1 MTPVLFDHEK
11 LVVYQRSLDFIE
23 WVTPL
28 LEALPKTLAVHN
40 QLDRA
45 STSVSLNIAEG
56 NGKFTSPDKF
66 KYFDIARGS
75 AVECAACHDVLVR
88 KKKLEA
94 GPAFAGKTIL
104 REVVSMLVGLLK
116 HFGEGRLM
124 EEAAAYGR
132 AFTVES
138 GDQE

>member
-1 MTPVLFDHEK
+1 MSAATTILFDHEK
-11 LVVYQRSLDFIE
+11 LVVYQRSLNFIE

-28 LEALPKTLAVHN
+28 LEELPKTLAAHN

-66 KYFDIARGS
+66 RYFDIARGS
-75 AVECAACHDVLVR
+75 AVECAACLDLLV
-88 KKKLEA
+88 KKKRLEA
-94 GPAFAGKTIL
+94 DLAVQGKTIL

-116 HFGEGRLM
+116 HYGEGRLM
-124 EEAAAYGR
+124 EEAPDYG
-132 AFTVES
+132 VEAS
-138 GDQE
+138 SES